1 MQAPTLPT
9 LTMPT
14 LSSQHQ
20 TTSDVERSWAV
31 GDGRVAPAHCRPID
45 AFHPRLVLAPRHS
58 TASTLRYVTTPASLS
73 LSVHVCVFTTNKP
86 NTFYVDNLAL
96 RSLPPTPTLEEIKRT

>member
-9 LTMPT
+9 PTMPT
-14 LSSQHQ
+14 LSNQHQ

-58 TASTLRYVTTPASLS
+58 TASTLRYFTTPASLS
-73 LSVHVCVFTTNKP
+73 LSVHKLRKVAVVGCLAPCTSLSCTRAVCRRAVT
-86 NTFYVDNLAL
+86 
-96 RSLPPTPTLEEIKRT
+96 RE